1 MRSVDCGCVRN
12 ESLTARAA
20 YADLCAV
27 VTSAGTPMAELG
39 DVVTVDPYD
48 VESIRDG
55 IARAHRPEPRRGA
68 SWDDV
73 AAQTLAVYEEL
84 A

>member
-1 MRSVDCGCVRN
+1 
-12 ESLTARAA
+12 
-20 YADLCAV
+20 
-27 VTSAGTPMAELG
+27 MAELG

-48 VESIRDG
+48 VASIRDG
-55 IARAHRPEPRRGA
+55 IARVRTPQPRRFA

-73 AAQTLAVYEEL
+73 AAQTLAVYEEV